1 MKMLRLAGLLF
12 GAVIAMGV
20 VGVSSAS
27 AELGNPLFT
36 SKTGSFGQKLEATGG
51 ESVLV
56 ANGSE
61 ATCEKN
67 VAAGEVSNALLIGN
81 IRIHYLGCRWRKG
94 EGGNNGCLANST
106 GQSGGLILTNTL
118 HAILGLILPSRQT
131 GLLFLPQTGS
141 KFVTFAE
148 SVSPTEGTGTVCT
161 EETVVS
167 GTVAGAIEP
176 ALSFQT
182 TFKIL
187 IGLSGGLP
195 TSKDFDLTHGLG
207 LVVPKLVAFGATGG
221 LQQTDS
227 GELSAA
233 IEIT

>member
-12 GAVIAMGV
+12 VAVVAMGI
-20 VGVSSAS
+20 VGVSSAA

-36 SKTGSFGQKLEATGG
+36 SKTGSFGQKLKAEGG

-56 ANGSE
+56 ANGLE
-61 ATCEKN
+61 AACEKN
-67 VAAGEVSNALLIGN
+67 VATGEVSNALLIGN
-81 IRIHYLGCRWRKG
+81 ILIHYLGCRWRKG
-94 EGGNNGCLANST
+94 ENGNNGCLANST
-106 GQSGGLILTNTL
+106 EQTGGLLLTNTL

-131 GLLFLPQTGS
+131 GLLFLPSSGKT
-141 KFVTFAE
+141 FVTFLKSEA
-148 SVSPTEGTGTVCT
+148 PTEGTGTSCSV
-161 EETVVS
+161 ETAVT
-167 GTVAGAIEP
+167 GNVAGAIEP

-187 IGLSGGLP
+187 IGLSVGLP

-221 LQQTDS
+221 LQQTES
-227 GELSAA
+227 AELSAA